1 MNKNDIAVRPIF
13 YPVSSFPI
21 YQDCPNNVVS
31 QDIYK
36 RGINLPS
43 YFEMTEDDTKYV
55 IDAIKKELVI

>member
-1 MNKNDIAVRPIF
+1 M
-13 YPVSSFPI
+13 YH
-21 YQDCPNNVVS
+21 DCPNNFIS

-55 IDAIKKELVI
+55 VDAINKELVI